1 MTAAG
6 RNAPLRVVL
15 VTAPSRRARSLARRL
30 VERRVAACA
39 NVVPGVK
46 SIYRWQ
52 GKVEEAAESLL
63 ILKTTTSKVKQLEK
77 AVVELHP
84 YDVPEVVVLPVEHS
98 LAAYADWVNEET
110 R

>member
-1 MTAAG
+1 MAG
-6 RNAPLRVVL
+6 KRTSLRVVL

-30 VERRVAACA
+30 VDRRVAACA

-46 SIYRWQ
+46 SIYRWK
-52 GKVEEAAESLL
+52 GKVEEAGESLL

-84 YDVPEVVVLPVEHS
+84 YDVPEVVVLPVDHA
-98 LAAYADWVNEET
+98 LAAYADWVREET
-110 R
+110 S